1 MEILITIYN
10 STKDGADYFTETINA
25 STFDELEK
33 NILHVY
39 SQA

>member
-10 STKDGADYFTETINA
+10 STKGDGADYFTETINA

-33 NILHVY
+33 NI
-39 SQA
+39 